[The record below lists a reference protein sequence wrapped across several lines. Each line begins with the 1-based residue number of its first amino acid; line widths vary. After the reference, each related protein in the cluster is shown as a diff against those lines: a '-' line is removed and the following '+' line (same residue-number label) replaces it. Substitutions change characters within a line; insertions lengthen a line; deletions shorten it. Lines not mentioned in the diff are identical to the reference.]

1 LPRMRKIPA
10 RWPLLLCPNSED
22 ADAARETLH
31 IGDLIE
37 VMQQE
42 IAEAGLAD
50 ARNVFQHG
58 AEPAP
63 SSPGDPEMTL
73 STSDVAVC
81 CSSDSVSSRV
91 RACTSSNSR
100 TFSIAITAW
109 SAKVVAS
116 SICLSL
122 NGLTEERVIASR
134 RRQIASSNNT
144 FAGDYGYR
152 HHVEEGGL
160 MSYGPDIPDQ
170 YRRAAMTSTKSRRP
184 RQLRGWPT
192 VSERTYSQRQRLCYL
207 CGDHFTVVCEY
218 RLTGAR

>member
-1 LPRMRKIPA
+1 MRKIPA

-100 TFSIAITAW
+100 TFSIAITA
-109 SAKVVAS
+109 
-116 SICLSL
+116 
-122 NGLTEERVIASR
+122 
-134 RRQIASSNNT
+134 
-144 FAGDYGYR
+144 
-152 HHVEEGGL
+152 
-160 MSYGPDIPDQ
+160 
-170 YRRAAMTSTKSRRP
+170 
-184 RQLRGWPT
+184 
-192 VSERTYSQRQRLCYL
+192 
-207 CGDHFTVVCEY
+207 
-218 RLTGAR
+218 